1 EVIDGLDRV
10 VLNMKGEVA
19 VITIPPEY
27 AFGSTQS
34 KQYIAIVPPNST
46 VVYEVELAS
55 FVKYNLVTQDKE
67 SWDVNNEDKIEAAG
81 LKKQEGNAL
90 FKLDKYAR
98 ASKRYEKLQLKQCA
112 ACKLKLKDYKE
123 AMNLCTK

>member
-1 EVIDGLDRV
+1 LILYCNLFPEEVIDGLDRV

-46 VVYEVELAS
+46 VVYEVELVS
-55 FVKYNLVTQDKE
+55 FVKVQLIFICVC
-67 SWDVNNEDKIEAAG
+67 
-81 LKKQEGNAL
+81 
-90 FKLDKYAR
+90 
-98 ASKRYEKLQLKQCA
+98 SKSLTCVQLQ
-112 ACKLKLKDYKE
+112 
-123 AMNLCTK
+123 N

>member
-1 EVIDGLDRV
+1 
-10 VLNMKGEVA
+10 MKGEVA

-55 FVKYNLVTQDKE
+55 FVKE